1 MKQLLSTLLFI
12 ISTICST
19 SCGTIYLEAV
29 PVDVS
34 TMEIAAE
41 GGSFHFKVID
51 YYESDYVTRFQ
62 PGEWHKDYR
71 YRVVED
77 GIAGEES
84 ENTHET
90 YIYLDFEPN
99 NSDHTKEYTIDI
111 KVAKDFYKVEEEHL
125 FGEWQTVWRI
135 TQPSMFG
142 E

>member
-1 MKQLLSTLLFI
+1 M
-12 ISTICST
+12 
-19 SCGTIYLEAV
+19 EAV

-90 YIYLDFEPN
+90 YIYLDFAPN

-111 KVAKDFYKVEEEHL
+111 KVAKDFYKVDEEHI
-125 FGEWQTVWRI
+125 FGEWQTVWHI
-135 TQPSMFG
+135 TQPSMVG